1 MSHFAEDAV
10 YVVDCLERFKLPFLL
25 YLLSKNSREQ
35 AGTLGGLVMW
45 YTSPQAE
52 SFLIVQLFCAS
63 SIYLFPSFAVT
74 RKS

>member
-35 AGTLGGLVMW
+35 AGTLGGLVM
-45 YTSPQAE
+45 
-52 SFLIVQLFCAS
+52 
-63 SIYLFPSFAVT
+63 
-74 RKS
+74 